1 LTHRHDRRLPGLRIV
16 SVSSIRSV
24 VGIIT
29 TEPGGIEA
37 DDVDRK
43 LPTEKQYELP
53 RSEFRWLDHG
63 ALQLVLDPGS
73 IVLLPLEDGAF
84 PGVLEAKRGRMTH
97 AIHPA

>member
-1 LTHRHDRRLPGLRIV
+1 VIDASARPSSPRLANRLDQQH
-16 SVSSIRSV
+16 SVG
-24 VGIIT
+24 VGIVT

-63 ALQLVLDPGS
+63 ALQLVLDPR